1 MNLFAQVDGQIDST
15 FGNNGLSIS
24 NFPHFVQSSSLNI
37 DNQNRIITAGSAS
50 IGNDYDFGATRFNAN
65 GLIDSSFSSFGN
77 FIYNSGIKDFCNAIS
92 IQSDNKIILGG
103 YSLYDDNINDSYTE
117 FKFIRLK
124 ENGQLDST
132 FNDSGIVKLRYMNV
146 NTGALAMAL
155 QSDGKII
162 AVGNYIDGNSIRF
175 GVIRILTDGR
185 IDSTFADN
193 GLMIIELSSSAIDDR
208 PTCIKIQND
217 NKILIGG
224 YSYGTPNQGRIFCL
238 IRINSNGTLDST
250 FGINGI
256 IKTDIIGY
264 PNDYASSLEIQ
275 NDGKIILAGSSFNS
289 KIMAICRYEMDG
301 TLDNTFGNLGI
312 DTLDISSGNDVIKD
326 ITIQS
331 DGKIIIAGIVN
342 NAACLIRLNTYGN
355 IDSTFNNTGIKLIDN
370 SITNGFYAIKKQIG
384 SRYLTLGSKIES
396 GQLQEFSLV
405 AFNSLLFSGIN
416 DKDTSYA
423 ALKIY
428 PNPANETI
436 NLTNIQPNTTIIITN
451 ITGNLILKSTLN
463 PNQEINLSHLA
474 SGLYFMQIH
483 NAKSTQAVKFI
494 KK

>member
-1 MNLFAQVDGQIDST
+1 
-15 FGNNGLSIS
+15 
-24 NFPHFVQSSSLNI
+24 
-37 DNQNRIITAGSAS
+37 
-50 IGNDYDFGATRFNAN
+50 
-65 GLIDSSFSSFGN
+65 
-77 FIYNSGIKDFCNAIS
+77 
-92 IQSDNKIILGG
+92 
-103 YSLYDDNINDSYTE
+103 
-117 FKFIRLK
+117 
-124 ENGQLDST
+124 
-132 FNDSGIVKLRYMNV
+132 
-146 NTGALAMAL
+146 
-155 QSDGKII
+155 
-162 AVGNYIDGNSIRF
+162 
-175 GVIRILTDGR
+175 
-185 IDSTFADN
+185 
-193 GLMIIELSSSAIDDR
+193 
-208 PTCIKIQND
+208 
-217 NKILIGG
+217 
-224 YSYGTPNQGRIFCL
+224 
-238 IRINSNGTLDST
+238 
-250 FGINGI
+250 
-256 IKTDIIGY
+256 
-264 PNDYASSLEIQ
+264 
-275 NDGKIILAGSSFNS
+275 
-289 KIMAICRYEMDG
+289 MAICRYEMDG